1 MNAEVIPILLDL
13 FNHKAPIARTFGM
26 TLSYT
31 DEGCAV
37 IDLPHNPNLDHPLGG
52 VHGGIY
58 ATLLDTATWFTAAA
72 AQESA
77 CWITTSD
84 LTIHYLRPAQKTAL
98 RSVGRI
104 IKAGKRQTVAEAHL
118 YDGEGQ
124 LVGHAVGTFVILP
137 DMPLL
142 GEQP

>member
-1 MNAEVIPILLDL
+1 MNAELIPVLLDY
-13 FNHKAPIARTFGM
+13 FNHRAPIARTFGM
-26 TLSYT
+26 SLSYT
-31 DEGCAV
+31 DDGRAI

-52 VHGGIY
+52 IHGGIY

-77 CWITTSD
+77 RWITTSD

-98 RSVGRI
+98 RCVGSI

-118 YDGEGQ
+118 YDGDGN
-124 LVGHAVGTFVILP
+124 LVGHAVGTFVLLP
-137 DMPLL
+137 DMLL
-142 GEQP
+142 VQEQP